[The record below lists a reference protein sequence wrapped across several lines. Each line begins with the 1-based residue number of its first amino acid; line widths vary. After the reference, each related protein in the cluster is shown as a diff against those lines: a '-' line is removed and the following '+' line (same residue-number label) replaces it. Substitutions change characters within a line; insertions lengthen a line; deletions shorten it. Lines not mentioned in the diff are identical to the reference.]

1 MTWIPSAISVAMK
14 GLFSTRSSFTKRIVG
29 SGEHTKIVTIHGKR
43 SNVFKRTVT
52 LKIAEQSTRMPYKTD
67 SQGNSVEG
75 GALNANFTT
84 VDAVAKVCN
93 TLGIHGYVYGR
104 DFIWQDQGYTED
116 LDDAIIIEYNDDKIK
131 TLLGLS
137 NG

>member
-1 MTWIPSAISVAMK
+1 MTWIPSATFVVMK
-14 GLFSTRSSFTKRIVG
+14 VLFSTKSSFTKRTAKN
-29 SGEHTKIVTIHGKR
+29 GEHTKTVAIRERQRT
-43 SNVFKRTVT
+43 VFKRTVA
-52 LKIAEQSTRMPYKTD
+52 LKTAELSTRTPYLTD

-75 GALNANFTT
+75 GALNANYTT

-104 DFIWQDQGYTED
+104 DFIWLDQGYTED

>member
-1 MTWIPSAISVAMK
+1 MK
-14 GLFSTRSSFTKRIVG
+14 DLFLTKSSFTKRIVE

-43 SNVFKRTVT
+43 SNVFKRTVLLRT
-52 LKIAEQSTRMPYKTD
+52 ADLSTRQPYLTD
-67 SQGNSVEG
+67 SQGNSVDG
-75 GALNANFTT
+75 GALNANYTT

-116 LDDAIIIEYNDDKIK
+116 LDYAIIINYNDEKIQ
-131 TLLGLS
+131 TLLGMI

>member
-1 MTWIPSAISVAMK
+1 MK
-14 GLFSTRSSFTKRIVG
+14 DLFLTKSSFTKRTVE

-43 SNVFKRTVT
+43 SNVFKRTVV
-52 LKIAEQSTRMPYKTD
+52 LKTAELSTRTPYLTD

-75 GALNANFTT
+75 GALNANYTT

-104 DFIWQDQGYTED
+104 DFIWLDQGYTED

>member
-1 MTWIPSAISVAMK
+1 MTWIPSAIFVATK
-14 GLFSTRSSFTKRIVG
+14 GLFLTRSSFTKRTVE

-43 SNVFKRTVT
+43 SNVFKRTVV
-52 LKIAEQSTRMPYKTD
+52 LKTAEQSTRMPYLTD
-67 SQGNSVEG
+67 ANGNSVEG
-75 GALNANFTT
+75 GALNANYTT

-104 DFIWQDQGYTED
+104 DFVWQDQGYTDD

>member
-1 MTWIPSAISVAMK
+1 M
-14 GLFSTRSSFTKRIVG
+14 
-29 SGEHTKIVTIHGKR
+29 
-43 SNVFKRTVT
+43 FKRTVV
-52 LKIAEQSTRMPYKTD
+52 LKTADLSTRQPYLTD
-67 SQGNSVEG
+67 SQGNSVDG
-75 GALNANFTT
+75 GALNANYTT

-104 DFIWQDQGYTED
+104 DFIWQDQGYTDD
-116 LDDAIIIEYNDDKIK
+116 LDYAIIIEYNDDKIK

>member
-1 MTWIPSAISVAMK
+1 MTWIPSAIFVATK
-14 GLFSTRSSFTKRIVG
+14 GLFLTRSSFTKRTVE

-52 LKIAEQSTRMPYKTD
+52 LKTAEQSTRMPYLTD

-75 GALNANFTT
+75 GALNANYTT

>member
-1 MTWIPSAISVAMK
+1 MK
-14 GLFSTRSSFTKRIVG
+14 DSYLTKSSFTKRTVE
-29 SGEHTKIVTIHGKR
+29 SGEHTKIVAILERQET
-43 SNVFKRTVT
+43 VFKRTVA
-52 LKIAEQSTRMPYKTD
+52 LKTADQSTRTPYLTD

-75 GALNANFTT
+75 GALNANYTT

-104 DFIWQDQGYTED
+104 DFVWQDQGYTDD
-116 LDDAIIIEYNDDKIK
+116 LDDAIIIEYDDVKIL
-131 TLLGLS
+131 TLLGLANR

>member
-1 MTWIPSAISVAMK
+1 MTLIPSATSVVLK
-14 GLFSTRSSFTKRIVG
+14 DLNLTKSSFIKRTVE
-29 SGEHTKIVTIHGKR
+29 SGEHTKIVTIHGKQN
-43 SNVFKRTVT
+43 NVFKRTVVIKT
-52 LKIAEQSTRMPYKTD
+52 ADQSTRNSYLTD

-75 GALNANFTT
+75 GALNADYTT

-104 DFIWQDQGYTED
+104 DFIWQDQGYT
-116 LDDAIIIEYNDDKIK
+116 DDFENAIIIEYNDKRIV
-131 TLLGLS
+131 TLLGLT